1 MLKSEAVL
9 DNAKF
14 RSLKR
19 NRDYNNVSVMSS
31 LLCNIPIKTK
41 QKSNT
46 GTRTPLPNF
55 SRTLLRNIAPRMN
68 ICNLTVSTDR
78 INSSFARAAL
88 FYLFI
93 FFYSQGL
100 LFERFTGYC
109 LSGISRNLLVCQK
122 PIEIRRTIRF
132 FVVAIVES
140 SMDTGNPL
148 KC

>member
-93 FFYSQGL
+93 FFYSHWFIVRTFHWL
-100 LFERFTGYC
+100 LPQWHQ
-109 LSGISRNLLVCQK
+109 QK
-122 PIEIRRTIRF
+122 LARLPK
-132 FVVAIVES
+132 A
-140 SMDTGNPL
+140 N
-148 KC
+148 